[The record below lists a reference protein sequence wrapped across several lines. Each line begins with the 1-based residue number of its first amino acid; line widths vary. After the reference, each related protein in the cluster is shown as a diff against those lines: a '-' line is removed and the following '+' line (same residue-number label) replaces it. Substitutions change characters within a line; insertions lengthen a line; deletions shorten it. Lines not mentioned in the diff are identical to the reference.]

1 MQFND
6 QSPLRKGLPSTCIP
20 HLPAAD
26 AEGALGTRC
35 EPTVSQGSSASKPSA
50 TSPLR
55 HSVKRVESILR
66 RRMLCEYARRHRRL
80 WDALLKYE
88 AANAAAVGTFGDL
101 ASTRDNLQYARQ
113 VASEARHR
121 AWPHLLTFAN
131 PLDACSNLP
140 GWQMYAEIPKA
151 ALRET
156 LRDIVRGPAQFRSTA
171 PNHDVRRPG
180 LTVDE
185 RRSQALGVGRESYAK
200 SWRRVFEWT
209 YQRCGG
215 LMRLA
220 DELQV
225 ARSQT
230 SRLDPLAPKEEGLRG
245 RLIRCLD
252 AEDARERILRT
263 LGQ

>member
-6 QSPLRKGLPSTCIP
+6 RSTLRKGFPSACIP
-20 HLPAAD
+20 HRLAAD
-26 AEGALGTRC
+26 AQEILDTQWKAA
-35 EPTVSQGSSASKPSA
+35 SQGSSAFKQSTA
-50 TSPLR
+50 SPLR
-55 HSVKRVESILR
+55 HVVKRIESILR
-66 RRMLCEYARRHRRL
+66 RRLLCEYARRHRQLR
-80 WDALLKYE
+80 DAMLRYD

-121 AWPHLLTFAN
+121 AWPHLLKFAN
-131 PLDACSNLP
+131 PLDACGNLS
-140 GWQMYAEIPKA
+140 GWQVYAEIPRA
-151 ALRET
+151 ALREM
-156 LRDIVRGPAQFRSTA
+156 LRDVVRGPTQLRSAAQS
-171 PNHDVRRPG
+171 HDMRRTGP
-180 LTVDE
+180 TVDE
-185 RRSQALGVGRESYAK
+185 RRSQALGVSRESYAK

-209 YQRCGG
+209 YQRCSG
-215 LMRLA
+215 LMHLA
-220 DELQV
+220 DDLQV

-230 SRLDPLAPKEEGLRG
+230 NRLDVLAPGEEGLRG